1 MRKLFY
7 ILLLLGLFTGCGSQ
21 ETGQPENLREP
32 EYTEE
37 EQFLQEAYWY
47 LQTDEQ
53 QIFSWENGILEDVC
67 AEESTTVIGPE
78 GETDICGMELKRVRY
93 TYFELGNIQQNL
105 DLYFTPDGAFVGTNE
120 RMYWHGD
127 ILMWMFVDR
136 REIAPGES
144 FTVTTVLK
152 NQSETTRS
160 FSAYG
165 AIAWQEFFKNGLA
178 TGGGVDASGRSLK
191 IGAGEVLV
199 FQDEITAEQL
209 ALNLPEGE
217 SIYGEYTI
225 VDMMMLSE
233 YADEDAYN
241 LGEDRGAQMSFN
253 EFKKVNV
260 TEQ

>member
-1 MRKLFY
+1 MRKLMY
-7 ILLLLGLFTGCGSQ
+7 ILLFIDLLTGCGSQ
-21 ETGQPENLREP
+21 EISQPESMQEP

-37 EQFLQEAYWY
+37 EQFLQDAYWH

-53 QIFSWENGILEDVC
+53 QIFSWENGVLEDVC
-67 AEESTTVIGPE
+67 AEESTTVIGPA

-105 DLYFTPDGAFVGTNE
+105 DLYFTPEGAFVGTNE

-127 ILMWMFVDR
+127 ILMWMFVDKQ
-136 REIAPGES
+136 EIAPGES
-144 FTVTTVLK
+144 LTVATVLK
-152 NQSETTRS
+152 NQSETARI
-160 FSAYG
+160 FGAYG
-165 AIAWQEFFKNGLA
+165 AVVWQEFFKNGLA
-178 TGGGVDASGRSLK
+178 TGGGVDASGRLLE

-199 FQDEITAEQL
+199 FQDEIPAEQL

-225 VDMMMLSE
+225 VDMVQLSE

-241 LGEDRGAQMSFN
+241 LGEDRGVQVSFS
-253 EFKKVNV
+253 EFKKVTV
-260 TEQ
+260 TEK